1 MLCRCNCTD
10 DRRRGVGLISP
21 TQSERP
27 VAAGKTSSSNCANN
41 GGRGQKRAREV
52 LEPGAKRLQ
61 QGDEAWLPSRGKPPA
76 DPCPRP
82 SKAYNETYL
91 RPRFARPFL
100 SHPQPSPPPPP
111 QTLRIRARLRSRD
124 LRTTLACLPRFCA
137 LWDLPAT
144 PRPLSSFR
152 ATPRLPFSTPLPQ
165 PLRLDFP
172 RLRRASLRCFG

>member
-27 VAAGKTSSSNCANN
+27 VAAGKTSSRTVQTTVVAGRKERERCWSLGRSGSNRATRL
-41 GGRGQKRAREV
+41 GSRAAESRQPIPAHGR
-52 LEPGAKRLQ
+52 PRLTMKLIC
-61 QGDEAWLPSRGKPPA
+61 DLDLRDRFSLTRNPHHRRPPKPPDSGPA
-76 DPCPRP
+76 TLQRP
-82 SKAYNETYL
+82 S
-91 RPRFARPFL
+91 PHAR
-100 SHPQPSPPPPP
+100 
-111 QTLRIRARLRSRD
+111 
-124 LRTTLACLPRFCA
+124 LPRFCA

-144 PRPLSSFR
+144 PRPLSSSR
-152 ATPRLPFSTPLPQ
+152 ATPRLPSSTPLPQ